1 MRISELAERTGVSIP
16 TLKYYLREGL
26 LHAGAARGAT
36 RADYDETHV
45 ERVRLVRTLVDVG
58 RLSIDRVREVVH
70 ALDEP
75 PASRHELLGAAH
87 EALRPLATAGG
98 TAAGAAGAAGGAG
111 AASDVMAEMLERVR
125 TLGPPGCEHSPAGV
139 QLAQA
144 LAAAAAA
151 KWSVDDATL
160 ATWHR
165 AMLSVAE
172 TDVAPSLATAPP
184 EEALRYAIVGTVL
197 TDPVLLALRRV
208 AQESVSAERFADEPS
223 RAQAASRTTY

>member
-1 MRISELAERTGVSIP
+1 MRISELAEATGVSIP

-26 LHAGAARGAT
+26 LHAGVAQGVT
-36 RADYDETHV
+36 RASYDESHV

-87 EALRPLATAGG
+87 EALRPHVTP
-98 TAAGAAGAAGGAG
+98 GAAG
-111 AASDVMAEMLERVR
+111 DVTPESLERVR
-125 TLGPPGCEHSPAGV
+125 ALGPPGCEHSPAGL

-144 LAAAAAA
+144 LTAAAAGG
-151 KWSVDDATL
+151 WSVDDATL
-160 ATWHR
+160 DTWHR

-172 TDVAPSLATAPP
+172 TDVAPALATAPP
-184 EEALRYAIVGTVL
+184 EEAMRYAIVGTVL

-208 AQESVSAERFADEPS
+208 GQESVSARRLGGPGTTATPS
-223 RAQAASRTTY
+223 ASTAH

>member
-1 MRISELAERTGVSIP
+1 MRISELARRTDVSIP

-26 LHAGAARGAT
+26 LHAGEAQGAT
-36 RADYDETHV
+36 RASYDESHV
-45 ERVRLVRTLVDVG
+45 DRVRLVRTLVDVG

-87 EALRPLATAGG
+87 EALRPLLAAPDATPE
-98 TAAGAAGAAGGAG
+98 
-111 AASDVMAEMLERVR
+111 SLDRVR
-125 TLGPPGCEHSPAGV
+125 ALGPPGCEHSPAGL

-144 LAAAAAA
+144 LTAATAGG
-151 KWSVDDATL
+151 WSVDDAIL
-160 ATWHR
+160 ARWHH

-172 TDVAPSLATAPP
+172 TDVAPALATAAP

-208 AQESVSAERFADEPS
+208 AQEAVSARRLGERPTDDRPIPGP
-223 RAQAASRTTY
+223 

>member
-26 LHAGAARGAT
+26 LHAGEAQGAT
-36 RADYDETHV
+36 RATYDASHV
-45 ERVRLVRTLVDVG
+45 DRVRLVRTLVDVG
-58 RLSIDRVREVVH
+58 RLSIDRVREVVRS
-70 ALDEP
+70 LDEP

-87 EALRPLATAGG
+87 EALRPHV
-98 TAAGAAGAAGGAG
+98 AAADPTPEALG
-111 AASDVMAEMLERVR
+111 RVR
-125 TLGPPGCEHSPAGV
+125 ALGPPGCEHSPAGL

-144 LAAAAAA
+144 LTAAVTGG
-151 KWSVDDATL
+151 WSIDDATL
-160 ATWHR
+160 ATWHQ

-172 TDVAPSLATAPP
+172 TDVAPSLAVAPP

-208 AQESVSAERFADEPS
+208 AQESVSARRLGPGAP
-223 RAQAASRTTY
+223 ASRRTSRRPAH